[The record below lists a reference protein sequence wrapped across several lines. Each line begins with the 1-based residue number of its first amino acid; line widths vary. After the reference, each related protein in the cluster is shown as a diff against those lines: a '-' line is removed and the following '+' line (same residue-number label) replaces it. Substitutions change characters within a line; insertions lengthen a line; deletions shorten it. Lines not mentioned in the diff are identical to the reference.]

1 MLLLVV
7 RSLSLRLVSGDE
19 RLLGRVQAQRSKNQ
33 VKDFQ
38 TRDHRVESQKTI
50 LFLVCFFIVETGEG
64 E

>member
-19 RLLGRVQAQRSKNQ
+19 RLGRVQAQRSKNQ

-64 E
+64 K